1 MKAHSLPEDLKAR
14 LLDEG
19 LRIAAEQGLM
29 RVIGDDL
36 RVLVRF
42 DDVTRKVHY
51 SFRSPDDLSLDD
63 PAENWIQLR

>member
-1 MKAHSLPEDLKAR
+1 MKSRYLPEDLKAR

-19 LRIAAEQGLM
+19 LRIAAERGLM
-29 RVIGDDL
+29 RIIGDDL

-51 SFRSPDDLSLDD
+51 SFRAPDDLSPDD
-63 PAENWIQLR
+63 PSENWIQLR